1 MPGTSNSVRVRG
13 KEIVH
18 LDSELT
24 GSYRR
29 GMWSVMMSEST
40 IYVQA
45 TSL

>member
-1 MPGTSNSVRVRG
+1 MPGTSNVVRVRG

-18 LDSELT
+18 FDSELA

-29 GMWSVMMSEST
+29 EMWSVMKSET
-40 IYVQA
+40 KIYVQA